1 MDFKSEWSKAGYNLE
16 ELYFEKVNR
25 ELILKLKAQRP
36 SETQEHQ
43 EQMAQVIQ
51 FRAKTVHQEEDQEQI
66 KKAA

>member
-25 ELILKLKAQRP
+25 ELILKLKSQRP
-36 SETQEHQ
+36 AETQEHQ
-43 EQMAQVIQ
+43 EQLAQVIQ
-51 FRAKTVHQEEDQEQI
+51 FRARTVKEEDQEQI